1 MVTARSEDTKRRLV
15 DAARDVLIEDG
26 FASASARVIAT
37 RAGVNQ
43 ALVFYHY
50 GGVESLLLAALDAS
64 SEVRLAAYSEAVD
77 SAGSIPGLI
86 ERLEALFAEDVASG
100 HMTLV
105 TELVGAGLSRP
116 DLREQVTAR
125 AEPWRALTQR
135 AANRYLAGT
144 PFESAAD
151 EIASLVVAL
160 GLGANLLARLES
172 ANVELP
178 KLRQLASL
186 FQ

>member
-1 MVTARSEDTKRRLV
+1 MPARSEDTKRRLV
-15 DAARDVLIEDG
+15 EAARDVLIEDG

-50 GGVESLLLAALDAS
+50 GGVDPLLLAALDAS
-64 SEVRLAAYSEAVD
+64 SEARLAAYAEAVESSD
-77 SAGSIPGLI
+77 AIPALI

-105 TELVGAGLSRP
+105 TELVAAGLSRP
-116 DLREQVTAR
+116 DLRKEVTAR
-125 AEPWRALTQR
+125 AQPWRELTRR
-135 AANRYLAGT
+135 AAARYLAGT
-144 PFESAAD
+144 PFEPAAE

-160 GLGANLLARLES
+160 GLGANLLARLE
-172 ANVELP
+172 AADLELP
-178 KLRQLASL
+178 QLRRLASL
-186 FQ
+186 LA

>member
-1 MVTARSEDTKRRLV
+1 MAARSEDTKNRLV
-15 DAARDVLIEDG
+15 EAARAVLMEEG
-26 FASASARVIAT
+26 FAGASARVIAT

-50 GGVESLLLAALDAS
+50 GGVDPLLLAALDAS
-64 SEVRLAAYSEAVD
+64 SEVRLAAYAEAVD
-77 SAGSIPGLI
+77 SAGSIPALI

-105 TELVGAGLSRP
+105 TELVAAGLSRP
-116 DLREQVTAR
+116 DLRKQVTAR
-125 AEPWRALTQR
+125 AEPWRVLTQR
-135 AANRYLAGT
+135 AARRYLANT

-160 GLGANLLARLES
+160 GLGANLLARLEE
-172 ANVELP
+172 ANVDLPRLREL
-178 KLRQLASL
+178 ATL
-186 FQ
+186 FE